1 MTFPLR
7 SSCFVFYPYTYITRN
22 QKKDLVI
29 FNVMVVVAGDD
40 SKGNKVS
47 KWVVNVEN
55 IIYER
60 EVLLKA
66 SIISA
71 CVSDFRLN
79 MKSLSWQY
87 KSKLSPLY

>member
-1 MTFPLR
+1 MEGIIPLLMEISKSQNGAEILESVVLLR
-7 SSCFVFYPYTYITRN
+7 HNSLGYI
-22 QKKDLVI
+22 
-29 FNVMVVVAGDD
+29 
-40 SKGNKVS
+40 KGNKVS